1 MHEISD
7 PKFRARNFDA
17 ESGLPIEADVVNTRS
32 LPAPTTQ
39 KGRRGLSKSTMRPLL
54 SSFTKLIRTHHRQ
67 IACTKHHMHTAQV
80 SEWGQP
86 PKYVNVPD
94 LEPLPAGSGLVR
106 IKVQAAGLHSV
117 VRARAAGTHFSSKSL
132 PHVPGTDGV
141 GITVDG
147 RSVYFTTFA
156 TGGSFSEVVDVPEA
170 AVTLLPSGV
179 DPQQAAA
186 LVNPGLSSWM
196 AMKARTQNLPNNFSV
211 FIMGATSASGAIAIS
226 LARSLG
232 AAKVIG
238 CARNVE
244 AMSTLG
250 LDETIQL
257 QSTISETEF
266 SKAADVDLILD
277 YLYGPPT
284 EHLFK
289 SLKVSKPLQYVHIGS
304 LAGPEISLPGSIL
317 RSTDLTIRGS
327 GPGAFSY
334 GRLNAEVPRL
344 LEAFKGIKS
353 SALKI
358 VSLSEVEKTWSE
370 KGDRT
375 IFVP

>member
-1 MHEISD
+1 M
-7 PKFRARNFDA
+7 
-17 ESGLPIEADVVNTRS
+17 
-32 LPAPTTQ
+32 
-39 KGRRGLSKSTMRPLL
+39 
-54 SSFTKLIRTHHRQ
+54 
-67 IACTKHHMHTAQV
+67 
-80 SEWGQP
+80 
-86 PKYVNVPD
+86 
-94 LEPLPAGSGLVR
+94 
-106 IKVQAAGLHSV
+106 
-117 VRARAAGTHFSSKSL
+117 
-132 PHVPGTDGV
+132 
-141 GITVDG
+141 
-147 RSVYFTTFA
+147 
-156 TGGSFSEVVDVPEA
+156 PEA

-250 LDETIQL
+250 LDESIQL

-334 GRLNAEVPRL
+334 EALNAEVPRL

>member
-1 MHEISD
+1 
-7 PKFRARNFDA
+7 
-17 ESGLPIEADVVNTRS
+17 
-32 LPAPTTQ
+32 
-39 KGRRGLSKSTMRPLL
+39 MRPLL
-54 SSFTKLIRTHHRQ
+54 SSSTKLIRTHHRQ
-67 IACTKHHMHTAQV
+67 IAFTKHHMHTAQV

-141 GITVDG
+141 GITVD
-147 RSVYFTTFA
+147 
-156 TGGSFSEVVDVPEA
+156 A

-196 AMKARTQNLPNNFSV
+196 AMKARTQNLPDNFSV
-211 FIMGATSASGAIAIS
+211 LIMGATSASGAIAIP

-244 AMSTLG
+244 AMSTL
-250 LDETIQL
+250 
-257 QSTISETEF
+257 
-266 SKAADVDLILD
+266 
-277 YLYGPPT
+277 

-334 GRLNAEVPRL
+334 ERLNAEVPRL

-358 VSLSEVEKTWSE
+358 VSLK